1 MTFTFTHRV
10 DILVLPS
17 CLAAEAA
24 AAAAAAEVAAAV
36 VAEQSRVPEVR
47 RRRMKRTW
55 RRTKRS
61 MVVGRSEGTGS
72 SGLAPLTGSSEINNL
87 RE

>member
-1 MTFTFTHRV
+1 MTFTFTHHV

-17 CLAAEAA
+17 CLAA

-61 MVVGRSEGTGS
+61 RVVGRSEGTGS

-87 RE
+87 CE